1 MADDLENAEVAPENA
16 GEQAASVEAGE
27 AVGTEASQAGES
39 SPSESPTYDG
49 MTGES
54 LHKSYKEMQGEFTKM
69 KQSMKGLDDFGG
81 LDGVSS
87 TLAYLRSN
95 EDFHKFVEAQRNK
108 DAYGFD
114 QSEIEPEQKSAID
127 LVEKISN
134 KSVSDAMDRVIAE
147 RLAPLEKKIKETEL
161 NKVFSGMDDKYPEWR
176 GLQDVMGD
184 LAERLSPD
192 VYSDPGFE
200 DVEALYHLALSK
212 AGKFD
217 DYAAKRYQHMLE
229 QKKKND
235 TGKPAAH
242 AGQSQPGRATSWKEA
257 FEMAKAELSGS

>member
-1 MADDLENAEVAPENA
+1 MAEELENAEVAPENA
-16 GEQAASVEAGE
+16 GEQAASVEVGE
-27 AVGTEASQAGES
+27 AVGTEASQGGES
-39 SPSESPTYDG
+39 TTPESPTYDG

-54 LHKSYKEMQGEFTKM
+54 LHKSYKEMQADYTKM
-69 KQSMKGLDDFGG
+69 KQAVKALDEYGG
-81 LDGVSS
+81 LDGTSS
-87 TLAYLRSN
+87 TLAYLRGN
-95 EDFHKFVEAQRNK
+95 DDFHKFVEAQRNK

-114 QSEIEPEQKSAID
+114 QTDMEPDQKSAID
-127 LVEKISN
+127 LVEKISS
-134 KSVSDAMDRVIAE
+134 KSVSDAMDKVIAE
-147 RLAPLEKKIKETEL
+147 RLAPLEKKIKETSL

-184 LAERLSPD
+184 LAERLSPE

-242 AGQSQPGRATSWKEA
+242 AGASEPGRARTMREA
-257 FEMAKAELSGS
+257 LAMAKEQMA